1 MDLKRKINFLLYGE
15 NSTLNKGCEAIV
27 KTTIEKIQKECD
39 GTIVVATKDIKND
52 AEVLNSEKVKCIKQ
66 NFDGDELENSVIS
79 ANDIFLSIGG
89 DNYSYGEPKWLYST
103 DKKIKS
109 QNKKNVLWSASLYD
123 EIQSDEMIGDLKT
136 FDVVMV
142 RESLSYNA
150 IKKYVDEDRILKLP
164 DTAFSLEKKEV
175 QLPEIFSENKKVVG
189 INISPLINKYTDNQN
204 KILESVMSL
213 INYILKET
221 DYNIALIP
229 HVYIEENNDLDSLS
243 AIKEK
248 YSNEKRIQVLDEK
261 IYSCE
266 ELKFIIS
273 KCSFCIAARTHAS
286 IAAYS
291 SLVPTLVIGYSVKS
305 KGISLDLFGQY
316 EKYVI
321 PVDQITPENLV
332 ENFKFIKKN
341 EKEIIDTLQ
350 EKMPKI
356 IDDAQNLVKL
366 LLERLDYLDNKYV
379 TQKNKCTGC
388 MACLNI
394 CPNNAIEIITS
405 KDGFKYPKINEE
417 KCINCNICRK
427 VCPSNKLYKNT
438 NLELECYAAYNS
450 TNEQERKES
459 SSGGIVSLIA
469 NNVLGNSGTVYGAAF
484 VNKNLEHIRIENKND
499 LNKIRGSKYLQSN
512 INLIYRNVKQDLS
525 EGKQVLFTGTPCQ
538 IEGLNSY
545 LNGKK
550 ENLITISVI
559 CHGVPSP
566 EIFKKYIEENE
577 RKNSS
582 KIKKVVFRDKQ
593 NGWHK
598 YCVRYEYENGTIERI
613 PFTEDAFM
621 NGFLK
626 DMYLRESCYN
636 CQMKFENKNTADI
649 ILGDFWGI
657 ENVFNEMDDNKGIS
671 AVIINSEKGKQ
682 VFEQIKNKVDLRK
695 TEIENIIKYNPSLIN
710 AVEYTKRRD
719 DFFELMENNEI
730 STYINVLKY
739 EKIDTKLQEK
749 LYKEVQLLNE
759 WVDDLKKAKEFFL
772 EQMKYKDEL
781 IREKDEQIENI
792 KENEKK
798 EKEKL
803 QKELQD
809 VYDSKRWKL
818 INSIGNI
825 YDKATGKK

>member
-1 MDLKRKINFLLYGE
+1 MDSKRKINFLLYGE

-27 KTTIEKIQKECD
+27 KTTIKKIQNECD
-39 GTIVVATKDIKND
+39 GTIVVATKDIESD
-52 AEVLNSEKVKCIKQ
+52 ANVLNSEKVKCIKQ
-66 NFDGDELENSVIS
+66 NFDGDELEDSEIAASN
-79 ANDIFLSIGG
+79 IFLSVGG

-150 IKKYVDEDRILKLP
+150 IKKYIDEDRILKLP
-164 DTAFSLEKKEV
+164 DIAFSLEKKEV

-189 INISPLINKYTDNQN
+189 LNISPLINKYTNNQN
-204 KILESVMSL
+204 KILESVTSL
-213 INYILKET
+213 INYILEKT

-229 HVYIEENNDLDSLS
+229 HVYIEGNNDLDSLL

-248 YSNEKRIQVLDEK
+248 YSSEKRIQVLDEK

-266 ELKFIIS
+266 ELKFIVS
-273 KCSFCIAARTHAS
+273 KCSFCIAARTHVS

-305 KGISLDLFGQY
+305 KGIALDLFGQY

-332 ENFKFIKKN
+332 ENFKFIKEN
-341 EKEIIDTLQ
+341 EKEIKNTLQ

-356 IDDAQNLVKL
+356 IDDAQNLVKI

-379 TQKNKCTGC
+379 TEKNKCTGC

-405 KDGFKYPKINEE
+405 KDGFKYPKINKE

-438 NLELECYAAYNS
+438 NLEPECYAAYS

-469 NNVLGNSGTVYGAAF
+469 NNVIENSGTVYGAAF
-484 VNKNLEHIRIENKND
+484 INENLEHIRVENKND

-525 EGKQVLFTGTPCQ
+525 EEKQVLFTGTPCQ

-545 LNGKK
+545 LKEK
-550 ENLITISVI
+550 QENLITVAVI

-566 EIFKKYIEENE
+566 EVFKKYIEEKE
-577 RKNSS
+577 RKNLS
-582 KIKKVVFRDKQ
+582 KIKKVTFRNKQ

-598 YCVRYEYENGTIERI
+598 FSVRYEYENGKIEII
-613 PFTEDAFM
+613 PFIEDGFM

-626 DMYLRESCYN
+626 NIYLRESCYN
-636 CQMKFENKNTADI
+636 CQMKFYNKNTADI

-671 AVIINSEKGKQ
+671 AVIINSEKGRK
-682 VFEQIKNKVDLRK
+682 VFEQIKSKIDLQK
-695 TEIENIIKYNPSLIN
+695 TDIKDIIEYNPLLIN
-710 AVEYTKRRD
+710 PAEYTKRRD
-719 DFFELMENNEI
+719 DFYQLMESNEI

-739 EKIDTKLQEK
+739 EKTDTKLQEK
-749 LYKEVQLLNE
+749 LYKEVQQLNE

-781 IREKDEQIENI
+781 IKEKDEQIENI
-792 KENEKK
+792 KEEEK
-798 EKEKL
+798 EEKL
-803 QKELQD
+803 QKEIKN
-809 VYDSKRWKL
+809 VYDSKR
-818 INSIGNI
+818 
-825 YDKATGKK
+825 